1 MHTPWSHPSK
11 TIYADD
17 DTESVQLLLR
27 LRVPPL
33 FLGLFLGLGISLLT
47 SRFEEV
53 LAANVY
59 VAFFI
64 PFVVYIASAVGAQTS
79 AIYSRDLKSRHAK
92 LRNYLL
98 KEPLLGLALGVIF
111 GLASLLIVN
120 LWLGDTRLALAVGLS
135 AFLAI
140 TVAPVIAIIVTE
152 FLQDIHK
159 DPAVGAA
166 PIATVIQDMTSIII
180 YGIVTSNL
188 LL

>member
-1 MHTPWSHPSK
+1 MSTHTTK

-17 DTESVQLLLR
+17 DTESVSLLLR

-53 LAANVY
+53 LAVDVH

-64 PFVVYIASAVGAQTS
+64 PFIVYIAAAVGAQTS

-111 GLASLLIVN
+111 GLASLFIVN
-120 LWLGDTRLALAVGLS
+120 LWLADLRLSLAVGLS
-135 AFLAI
+135 TFLAI
-140 TVAPVIAIIVTE
+140 SIAPVIAIIVTE
-152 FLQDIHK
+152 LIRDIHE

-180 YGIVTSNL
+180 YGIVTSSL